1 MDLIQVA
8 VKESS
13 NNRSITIKNLLDER
27 LLKQFWMNPTI
38 NLYTGMGRSHRTAEH
53 YIADNLWNKSIGA
66 NKK

>member
-1 MDLIQVA
+1 
-8 VKESS
+8 
-13 NNRSITIKNLLDER
+13 
-27 LLKQFWMNPTI
+27 MNPTI